1 MSDFFSW
8 LRSGFGAASDEN
20 IARYP
25 LLASKGFKLL
35 ESVGC
40 LRSHIVAVVIPNP
53 ILIEI
58 HQQTR
63 QARQP
68 FSPSF
73 RDRKLRQETNHFGIF
88 RPCSVIEND
97 RNVVDIYIYIHVEE
111 WFKPTFWNSC
121 HWWLASEAAGDK
133 FVSCIS
139 LISHQHGLLM
149 PAFLKQRLPQRNYV
163 NLCSH
168 FTYLTYLHRS

>member
-8 LRSGFGAASDEN
+8 LRSGFEHCQVSVAGLKRIQA
-20 IARYP
+20 
-25 LLASKGFKLL
+25 
-35 ESVGC
+35 VGC
-40 LRSHIVAVVIPNP
+40 LRSRIVAVVIPNP

-97 RNVVDIYIYIHVEE
+97 RNVVDIYIYIYI
-111 WFKPTFWNSC
+111 WKNDSN
-121 HWWLASEAAGDK
+121 
-133 FVSCIS
+133 
-139 LISHQHGLLM
+139 QHFET
-149 PAFLKQRLPQRNYV
+149 PATGRAT
-163 NLCSH
+163 SG
-168 FTYLTYLHRS
+168 